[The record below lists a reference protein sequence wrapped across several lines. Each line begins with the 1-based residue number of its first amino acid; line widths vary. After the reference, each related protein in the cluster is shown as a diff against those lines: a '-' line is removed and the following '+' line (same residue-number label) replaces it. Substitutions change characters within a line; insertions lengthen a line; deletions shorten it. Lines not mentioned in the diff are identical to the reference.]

1 MEQSK
6 FEREVLDRLMRLE
19 TKIDM
24 QDYKGIQEKVENSLN
39 LAKKN
44 DERINKIED
53 AQRWLLR
60 LIIGLVVTGVLA
72 FIYNMYG
79 DYSAFLFALIS
90 KIVYNIRNLKRGV
103 SIR

>member
-24 QDYKGIQEKVENSLN
+24 QDYKGIQEKVDNSLN

-44 DERINKIED
+44 DERINKLED

-60 LIIGLVVTGVLA
+60 LIIGLVVAGILA
-72 FIYNMYG
+72 F
-79 DYSAFLFALIS
+79 
-90 KIVYNIRNLKRGV
+90 VYHM
-103 SIR
+103 